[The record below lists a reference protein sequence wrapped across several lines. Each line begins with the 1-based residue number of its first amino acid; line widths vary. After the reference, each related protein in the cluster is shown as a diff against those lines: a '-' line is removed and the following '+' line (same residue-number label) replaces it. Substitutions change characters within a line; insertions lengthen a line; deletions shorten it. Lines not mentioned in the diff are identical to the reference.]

1 MTSVV
6 TVKKKQEIL
15 AKSLVWHMARWFSF
29 NLASEEIDF
38 VVSMPVK
45 VFSEDLD
52 AQSLLARDF

>member
-1 MTSVV
+1 
-6 TVKKKQEIL
+6 
-15 AKSLVWHMARWFSF
+15 MARWFSF